1 MIQFTKDVALVD
13 RNIPFGFV
21 EVQYPERNQL
31 NISAFRALV
40 DFELNDLRKKYA
52 DYDRKTVFGD
62 NPYVRF
68 FKKFKKTYPV
78 LLQFESVMFKGR
90 PFPQFNPVAEV
101 PFLMEI
107 VTHVL
112 SGAHDIDEICGTVKL
127 YNAVCKE
134 EFPGLRGSP
143 FHTYPDDFCGR
154 DENGI
159 IFSLIAGADERTCA
173 RIDSS
178 HVFYP
183 IFGTPDLD
191 ESVIRDAI
199 AVLVRYVKVL
209 SPDAEIRTGII

>member
-21 EVQYPERNQL
+21 DVQYPERNQL

-112 SGAHDIDEICGTVKL
+112 SGAHDIDQICGPVEL

-154 DENGI
+154 DESG
-159 IFSLIAGADERTCA
+159 
-173 RIDSS
+173 
-178 HVFYP
+178 
-183 IFGTPDLD
+183 
-191 ESVIRDAI
+191 
-199 AVLVRYVKVL
+199 
-209 SPDAEIRTGII
+209 